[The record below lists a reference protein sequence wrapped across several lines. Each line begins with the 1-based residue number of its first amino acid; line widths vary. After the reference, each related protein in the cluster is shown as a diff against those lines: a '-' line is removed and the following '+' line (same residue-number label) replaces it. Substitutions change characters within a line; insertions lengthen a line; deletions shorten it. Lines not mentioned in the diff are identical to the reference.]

1 MTEPPIEPQAE
12 PPTEPQAEPPTEPQ
26 AGPPTARLAE
36 PEAGPL
42 TQAETEPLTE
52 EDLLSVV
59 GAYRLTAA
67 VVAMTELSLPD
78 HLAFGPRT
86 PEDLAAAA
94 GVDPELLGR
103 LLRMLASQ
111 GALLVD
117 DEGGYANTG
126 LSAALRVGPMRDM
139 LLGWAALP
147 AVVRAWSGLASGIRS
162 GRSPFEV
169 VNGSSFHDYLVANPG
184 EAAAYDRAMG
194 STSQGFEDLATTL
207 ELSGQE
213 TVVCVGGGN
222 GMELGP
228 LLDRYPGVRAILV
241 DFPDTVPAAEAA
253 LAALGIR
260 DRVEMAPGDARR
272 AVPSGDTYI
281 MSTVLR
287 CLDDESARDVLR
299 SCRRSAAPG
308 ATLHAL
314 EMPLPE
320 GRPQYPAAMMD
331 LTAWVAYGGKDRTVP
346 EWRVLF
352 AEAGWHLQDV
362 VIVTE
367 PYGMLTGVLR
377 LTQP

>member
-1 MTEPPIEPQAE
+1 MTEPQ
-12 PPTEPQAEPPTEPQ
+12 TEPQAEALTEPQ
-26 AGPPTARLAE
+26 AEVQTEPPAE
-36 PEAGPL
+36 L
-42 TQAETEPLTE
+42 ETEPLTE

-78 HLAFGPRT
+78 HLASGPRT

-94 GVDPELLGR
+94 GVDPDLLGR
-103 LLRMLASQ
+103 LVRMLAAQ

-117 DEGGYANTG
+117 DQGRYANTG

-147 AVVRAWSGLASGIRS
+147 GVVRAWSGLASGIRS

-169 VNGSSFHDYLVANPG
+169 VNRSSFHDYLVANPA

-194 STSQGFEDLATTL
+194 STSQGFEDLAKTL
-207 ELSGQE
+207 ELSGRE

-260 DRVEMAPGDARR
+260 DRVEIAPGDARR
-272 AVPSGDTYI
+272 AVPPGDTYV

-308 ATLHAL
+308 ATLHAF
-314 EMPLPE
+314 EIPLPE

-331 LTAWVAYGGKDRTVP
+331 LTAWVAYGGKDRTVSR
-346 EWRVLF
+346 WRELF
-352 AEAGWHLQDV
+352 AETGWRLEDV

-367 PYGMLTGVLR
+367 PYGMLSCTSAE
-377 LTQP
+377 PPA

>member
-1 MTEPPIEPQAE
+1 MTE
-12 PPTEPQAEPPTEPQ
+12 PPTEP
-26 AGPPTARLAE
+26 
-36 PEAGPL
+36 
-42 TQAETEPLTE
+42 LTE
-52 EDLLSVV
+52 ADLLSVM
-59 GAYRLTAA
+59 GAYRLSAA

-78 HLAFGPRT
+78 HLAAGPKA
-86 PEDLAAAA
+86 PDALAAAA
-94 GVDPELLGR
+94 GVDAELLDR

-117 DEGGYANTG
+117 DQGRYTNTE

-147 AVVRAWSGLASGIRS
+147 GVVRAWSGLASGIRS

-169 VNGSSFHDYLVANPG
+169 VNGSSFHDYLVANPA

-194 STSQGFEDLATTL
+194 STSQGFEDLAKTL

-228 LLDRYPGVRAILV
+228 LLDRYPTVRAILV

-253 LAALGIR
+253 LVALGIR
-260 DRVEMAPGDARR
+260 DRVELAPGDARSS
-272 AVPSGDTYI
+272 VPCGDTYV

-287 CLDDESARDVLR
+287 CLGDDDARDVLR
-299 SCRRSAAPG
+299 SCRSSAAPG
-308 ATLHAL
+308 ATLHAF
-314 EMPLPE
+314 EIPLPE
-320 GRPQYPAAMMD
+320 GRPQYPAAMVD

-346 EWRVLF
+346 RWHELF
-352 AEAGWHLQDV
+352 AETGWRLEAV
-362 VIVTE
+362 VPMTE
-367 PYGMLTGVLR
+367 PSGMLSASVM
-377 LTQP
+377 